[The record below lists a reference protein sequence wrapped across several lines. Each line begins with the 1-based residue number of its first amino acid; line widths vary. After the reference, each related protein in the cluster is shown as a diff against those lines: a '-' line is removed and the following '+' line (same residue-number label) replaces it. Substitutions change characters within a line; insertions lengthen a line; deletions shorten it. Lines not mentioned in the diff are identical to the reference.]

1 MELHIT
7 KDQER
12 VLDTWL
18 HDYEK
23 LELRSMWA
31 KEMFSSTEVSA
42 FTKWVEKKSAAFI
55 LAYFK
60 KKGIK
65 EAIFSEKQP
74 EEILSAFLKD
84 EKELAELAEKGS
96 KEMEGMKQSE
106 AATSEEVEPKKK
118 KSKLEEKPQQFGKLL
133 HCRKLEE
140 LCTTEQVLDLKTW
153 STKEEQEDLELVCTG
168 MLSALWDPRA
178 SIETFIKNKKR
189 EAKEQ
194 AEIRHKNFVKASKA
208 IDALRKTKAE
218 EVAEDERKLKMG
230 QQKTYMEKWLENKKQ
245 LVAFFYKDQ
254 ATEAEMVM
262 NGEAAA
268 TIRGFL
274 ASEHMKKKAWAENL
288 KKEAQAFISA
298 NIKEKMTKGQVWAE
312 KWVEDF

>member
-1 MELHIT
+1 M
-7 KDQER
+7 
-12 VLDTWL
+12 
-18 HDYEK
+18 
-23 LELRSMWA
+23 
-31 KEMFSSTEVSA
+31 
-42 FTKWVEKKSAAFI
+42 
-55 LAYFK
+55 
-60 KKGIK
+60 
-65 EAIFSEKQP
+65 
-74 EEILSAFLKD
+74 
-84 EKELAELAEKGS
+84 AELAEKGS

-208 IDALRKTKAE
+208 IDALRKAKAE

-268 TIRGFL
+268 TIHGFL
-274 ASEHMKKKAWAENL
+274 ASEHMKKNVGGELEERSTSVHLSKHQGEND
-288 KKEAQAFISA
+288 
-298 NIKEKMTKGQVWAE
+298 KGPRVGGEVGGGFFSEIRATARSG
-312 KWVEDF
+312 